1 MPSLISK
8 IYSIFIIIQILIIEL
23 NHIVPNYSLHRSL
36 LVLFIIPVIYHL
48 IRELFFKNKLDQ
60 NKAFKIYA
68 FGYVCF
74 YVLWCFVDIVYF
86 AFNMGNISGYMGYML
101 YLTGMLFLAPVLY
114 IFAKNI
120 FLKNKTSRYIL
131 IAYMALILMLFPIP
145 GELNERGFYDTITH

>member
-8 IYSIFIIIQILIIEL
+8 IYSIFIIIQIFIIEL
-23 NHIVPNYSLHRSL
+23 NHIASNYSLSRNL
-36 LVLFIIPVIYHL
+36 LVLLIIPVIYHL

-74 YVLWCFVDIVYF
+74 YVLWCLVDIVYF
-86 AFNMGNISGYMGYML
+86 AFNMGHISGYMAYIL

-120 FLKNKTSRYIL
+120 FHKNKTPRYIL
-131 IAYMALILMLFPIP
+131 IAYIVSILMLARPKK
-145 GELNERGFYDTITH
+145 LK